1 MENQNQENTLW
12 QANYYFRTKTLA
24 TKKLKEF
31 ETLGVKPN
39 HTNRKVKP
47 YLTKGKFSK
56 LIIKLVLNIRD
67 DKFSKLEFETLDEIF
82 EDLIEDKLKKL
93 AISGKLPDILVSFK
107 TTGKMYY
114 KSIYDKFIKNAYSVL
129 INYNRFILN
138 QYKYIRTIKEI
149 NDITD
154 RSR

>member
-47 YLTKGKFSK
+47 YS
-56 LIIKLVLNIRD
+56 
-67 DKFSKLEFETLDEIF
+67 
-82 EDLIEDKLKKL
+82 LKEH
-93 AISGKLPDILVSFK
+93 P
-107 TTGKMYY
+107 
-114 KSIYDKFIKNAYSVL
+114 
-129 INYNRFILN
+129 
-138 QYKYIRTIKEI
+138 
-149 NDITD
+149 
-154 RSR
+154 